1 MEENKPAAKLVN
13 ATIREPFY
21 FSTYEYECIK
31 CGKHFT
37 RATYNSRISP
47 YCADCCREF
56 DRIKNRARARKKQY
70 ETTIKY
76 LEDIEI
82 QLYERITYLDTKAF
96 NTPEHIQTPG
106 LRYAADII
114 RANIRDIEE
123 VINDEI

>member
-1 MEENKPAAKLVN
+1 MKENKPAAKLVN

-37 RATYNSRISP
+37 RATYNSRINP
-47 YCADCCREF
+47 YCGECSRER
-56 DRIKNRARARKKQY
+56 DRIANKARARKKKY
-70 ETTIKY
+70 EMTIKY
-76 LEDIEI
+76 LEDIET
-82 QLYERITYLDTKAF
+82 QLHERIYYLNTKAY
-96 NTPEHIQTPG
+96 NTPEYMQSPG